1 MSGELNTM
9 PRRKTESVS
18 LMAVRDRLRRLGM
31 KTMADALEEID
42 KSGELSHSGALEVI
56 DQISSIQEI
65 ESLNNTSTRY
75 KNQANLFQPTADLMD
90 ILHRPDRHINAP
102 LVDQLATNEY
112 IQSSRNIMI
121 ISETGCGKT
130 FFACAF
136 GNQACDSQY
145 TVKYYTM
152 VDLLDEFKRADER
165 GKKVKLLNK
174 LANTNLV
181 IIDDFLLTTVTTK
194 DVEVLYRLFASK
206 PRRNKPRSFIICSQL
221 MKEEMYTRLSTVSPS
236 LSDAI
241 MNRLSSKAYILRFE
255 GPSMREIDIAEELRK
270 QREGISA
277 NNQ

>member
-1 MSGELNTM
+1 MSEEPDTM
-9 PRRKTESVS
+9 PRRKIETVS
-18 LMAVRDRLRRLGM
+18 LAAVRDRLHRLGM
-31 KTMADALEEID
+31 KAMADALEEMD
-42 KSGELSHSGALEVI
+42 KSGELSHLGALEVI

-65 ESLNNTSTRY
+65 ESLNNTSIRY
-75 KNQANLFQPTADLMD
+75 KKQANLFQPTADLVD

-112 IQSSRNIMI
+112 IQSGRNIMI

-152 VDLLDEFKRADER
+152 FDLLDEFRRADER

-194 DVEVLYRLFASK
+194 DVETLYRLFASK

-241 MNRLSSKAYILRFE
+241 MNRLASKAYTLRFE

-277 NNQ
+277 ISQ